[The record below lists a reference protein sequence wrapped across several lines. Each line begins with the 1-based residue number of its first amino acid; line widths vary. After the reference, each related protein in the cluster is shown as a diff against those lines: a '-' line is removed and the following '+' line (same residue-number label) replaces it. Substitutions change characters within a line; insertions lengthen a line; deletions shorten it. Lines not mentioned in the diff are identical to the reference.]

1 MLIDCMKVECLEI
14 RPFDFE
20 STVVTIVPSWWTHIQ
35 ELLLLSFNVV
45 FFRWT
50 WVRSVYYSCSGRESA
65 WINGMGFLWA
75 RCPSCHPV
83 SCIKEVKT
91 KQRSIVVAFL
101 GILTKSLKI
110 GLVHTRMGDQKLCP
124 LPSVGRE
131 MSTSQMAVK
140 LCGREVKAGKAYS
153 IYR

>member
-1 MLIDCMKVECLEI
+1 M
-14 RPFDFE
+14 
-20 STVVTIVPSWWTHIQ
+20 
-35 ELLLLSFNVV
+35 SF
-45 FFRWT
+45 
-50 WVRSVYYSCSGRESA
+50 SSGEPGSGRFTIPVLEENLHGS
-65 WINGMGFLWA
+65 MELGFLWA

-91 KQRSIVVAFL
+91 KQRSIVVASL

-110 GLVHTRMGDQKLCP
+110 GLVHTRMGDQKVRP
-124 LPSVGRE
+124 LPSVGRD